1 MSLYG
6 QADCKCWPPSHP
18 YKSAF
23 CDFFGVRMTLDY
35 GYRCSETQGKIS
47 FHPTTNIPNSFLW
60 KASKKLVGDSFPN
73 FIHSDLN
80 IPFAM
85 N

>member
-1 MSLYG
+1 MSFYG
-6 QADCKCWPPSHP
+6 QADCKCWPPFHP

-35 GYRCSETQGKIS
+35 GYRCSETQGKIN